1 MKKNPSDSS
10 LTPQE
15 ASPSTRESSRDKR
28 VKKSRHAASKSLV
41 HLPASS
47 GGKIEFD
54 DETRAKLL
62 AALSR
67 ITPAPSQ
74 DRKDKMI
81 DVARR
86 VVSDLRIARRKL
98 KEESQTAEEKRLI
111 GNLLECAANMRDAWT
126 SAFDNEQ
133 VRCAFNNRVLLGVIR
148 SYKKRGE
155 SARNIYQRMRR
166 ISESDSFGRFNKKF
180 STDLENV
187 IAVTSPII
195 GALKAAIR
203 IKNYPDHS
211 FTLLMAGMWLSIF
224 ETRPTFTHLDREEE
238 GNLYGPSP
246 FHSFVMALPLDIP
259 ISDEAIRSAV
269 ETVQE
274 EVSKGV
280 LGSKK

>member
-1 MKKNPSDSS
+1 MKKNPSGSS

-41 HLPASS
+41 HLPVSS
-47 GGKIEFD
+47 GEKIEFD

-81 DVARR
+81 DFAKR

-98 KEESQTAEEKRLI
+98 KEESQIAEEKRLI

-133 VRCAFNNRVLLGVIR
+133 VRCAFNNRALLGYR
-148 SYKKRGE
+148 RT
-155 SARNIYQRMRR
+155 RR
-166 ISESDSFGRFNKKF
+166 ISESDSFGRFNKEF
-180 STDLENV
+180 STHLEIV
-187 IAVTSPII
+187 ISVTSPII
-195 GALKAAIR
+195 RALVDARR

-211 FTLLMAGMWLSIF
+211 STLIMAGTWLSIF